1 MYKPIVLLILDGYG
15 RGPENAANAIFKA
28 KKPNIDL
35 IEKNYPVT
43 NLQAS
48 GIAVGLQWG
57 EEGNSEVGHLNLGSG
72 RIVYQ
77 YLPRITMAIRDGS
90 FFKNP
95 ELLKAAEHVKK
106 NNSSFHIVGLI
117 GQGNVHS
124 YIDHLYGLLDFAK
137 NENLGNVFIHAF
149 TDGRD
154 APPNDSLNFYGKV
167 KNKLERDYPFV
178 KVVDIVGRRLA
189 MDRDN
194 DWDKTEHAY
203 RLLTESKGE
212 LFDNIQDAIKFDYD
226 KNLTD
231 EFIEPKVIE
240 KRPIKDNDAVVF
252 LNFREDS
259 ARQIT
264 EAFVD
269 ENFEKFKRKKIENL
283 YFATMTLYDKKL
295 PIHVLFEPI
304 EIRNTLA
311 EVISKSGRISPSSP
325 IWGSNEDGSESPAGK
340 QIHIAET
347 EKYAHVTY
355 FFNGG
360 IETPFENEHRLLI
373 PTSHDYNFAEN
384 PTMSASEITERVIEN
399 VESKKYDFMIVN
411 YANADMLGHTG
422 DFKSTVKA
430 IEILDEKIGQIM
442 KTTLNINGVLIITA
456 DHGNADEELDLLTG
470 IPHTAHSSNP
480 VPFYLVGN
488 KFKSEKSQEEI
499 EIGKL
504 EIGGILADV
513 APTILELMELP
524 QPPEMTGKSLL
535 KLLAN
540 K

>member
-1 MYKPIVLLILDGYG
+1 MFRIDHEFVELVNKYYNANMYKPIVLVILDGYG
-15 RGPENAANAIFKA
+15 RGPENAANTIFKA

-35 IEKNYPVT
+35 IEKNYPMT

-48 GIAVGLQWG
+48 GIAAGLPWG

-77 YLPRITMAIRDGS
+77 YLPRITFAIRDGS

-95 ELLKAAEHVKK
+95 ELLKAAEHVKE
-106 NNSSFHIVGLI
+106 NNSSFHIIGLI
-117 GQGNVHS
+117 SQGNVHS
-124 YIDHLYGLLDFAK
+124 YIDHLYALLDFAK
-137 NENLGNVFIHAF
+137 NENVGDVFIHAF

-154 APPNDSLNFYGKV
+154 APPNDSLDFYEKV
-167 KNKLERDYPFV
+167 KNKLEHDYPFA
-178 KVVDIVGRRLA
+178 KIVDLVGRFFA

-194 DWDKTEHAY
+194 SWDKTEKAY
-203 RLLTESKGE
+203 RLLTENQGE
-212 LFDNIQDAIKFDYD
+212 NFNDIKSAIKSDYD

-240 KRPIKDNDAVVF
+240 NKIIKNNDSVVF

-259 ARQIT
+259 VRQIT
-264 EAFVD
+264 RAFVD
-269 ENFEKFKRKKIENL
+269 ENFEKFKRKKIDNL
-283 YFATMTLYDKKL
+283 FFVTMTRYEKDL

-304 EIRNTLA
+304 NIDKSLA
-311 EVISKSGRISPSSP
+311 KIIS
-325 IWGSNEDGSESPAGK
+325 DAGK
-340 QIHIAET
+340 FQLHIAET

-360 IETPFENEHRLLI
+360 IEAPLKNEERLLI

-384 PTMSASEITERVIEN
+384 PAMSASEITERVIEN
-399 VESKKYDFMIVN
+399 IESKKYDFIIVN

-422 DFKSTVKA
+422 DFKATVKA

-442 KTTLNINGVLIITA
+442 ETVLKLNGILIITA

-470 IPHTAHSSNP
+470 APYTEHSPNP
-480 VPFYLVGN
+480 VPFYLIGN
-488 KFKSEKSQEEI
+488 DFKREKSQEEI
-499 EIGKL
+499 EVGKL
-504 EIGGILADV
+504 EVDGILADV
-513 APTILELMELP
+513 APTILELMKLS
-524 QPPEMTGKSLL
+524 QPAEMTGKSLL
-535 KLLAN
+535 KLFR
-540 K
+540 